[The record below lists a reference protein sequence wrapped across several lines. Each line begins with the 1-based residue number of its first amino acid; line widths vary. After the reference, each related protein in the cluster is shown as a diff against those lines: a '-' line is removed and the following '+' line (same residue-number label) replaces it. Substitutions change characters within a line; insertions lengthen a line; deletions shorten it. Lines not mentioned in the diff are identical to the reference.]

1 MTRPGLLQDADLGV
15 AAEQDPD
22 ADGRGYLQ
30 TCPKPT
36 QGRGYRVTFPR
47 KGVTDVLGKG
57 LSRVKVQVGAVSL
70 WSGCGQGV
78 AGDGVVREVARMCVR
93 GVVRGVVTMELW
105 GLRRTAMSSAHLA
118 HLSQVGVCLPMK
130 GEVARS

>member
-1 MTRPGLLQDADLGV
+1 MTQPGLLQDADLGV

-57 LSRVKVQVGAVSL
+57 PSRVKVQVGAVSL
-70 WSGCGQGV
+70 WSGCGQ
-78 AGDGVVREVARMCVR
+78 
-93 GVVRGVVTMELW
+93 GVVTMELW

>member
-70 WSGCGQGV
+70 WSGCG
-78 AGDGVVREVARMCVR
+78 DNGVVGSSQNSYEFCSSGTPEPGR
-93 GVVRGVVTMELW
+93 GL
-105 GLRRTAMSSAHLA
+105 SAY
-118 HLSQVGVCLPMK
+118 
-130 GEVARS
+130 ER